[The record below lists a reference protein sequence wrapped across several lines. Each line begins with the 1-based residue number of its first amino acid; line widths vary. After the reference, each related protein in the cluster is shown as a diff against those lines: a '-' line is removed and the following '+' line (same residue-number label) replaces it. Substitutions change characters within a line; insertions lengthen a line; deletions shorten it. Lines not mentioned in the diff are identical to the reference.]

1 MPESI
6 SSNDAQYAFNIVKAI
21 CDQIGPGVPASPQE
35 RQRAE
40 YIKKELSAH
49 LGPEN
54 VVMEEFTL
62 APGTLL
68 NTYPGVACM
77 LVAILL
83 NIFGGRIGW
92 ISPWI
97 PALLAFLF
105 SLFMPVSFIVEF
117 LLGREVLDW
126 LFPKKTSI
134 NVIGRLHHPGS
145 AGIKRQLIIS
155 GHHDSAPENTWL
167 RFIGFGFFIFSGVFF
182 IGALLLP
189 VMCLVQFLGVLFNS
203 QAMVGLGTI
212 GWVVLVFPI
221 IPAMFYALFLTRG
234 KKNGGIVPGA
244 ADNLSACGVV
254 VAMSRYLAQ
263 HPSEIPDDT
272 EVRFITFGSEEV
284 GLRGSR
290 RFVARHLEELKRLDV
305 RVLNYE
311 IIAYPEISILE
322 REVNGTVKCSPEV
335 IKSAMAAAQRAGV
348 PHKIGSGGLGSGS
361 DAAPF
366 LWAGLKATTLQAFK
380 TPEQLIAFY
389 HQDRDTPA
397 VLTIEP
403 LMNVLKLTLE
413 WIRARGE

>member
-6 SSNDAQYAFNIVKAI
+6 SSNDAQYAFDIVKAI
-21 CDQIGPGVPASPQE
+21 CDQIGSGVPASPQE

-40 YIKKELSAH
+40 YIKKELSLH

-83 NIFGGRIGW
+83 NIFGGHLSW

-97 PALLAFLF
+97 PALLAFLL
-105 SLFMPVSFIVEF
+105 SLFMPISFIVEF
-117 LLGREVLDW
+117 LLGREALDW

-134 NVIGRLHHPGS
+134 NVIGRLHHPGCTD
-145 AGIKRQLIIS
+145 IKRLLIIS
-155 GHHDSAPENTWL
+155 GHHDSAPENTWI
-167 RFIGFGFFIFSGVFF
+167 RYTGYGFYILSAIFF
-182 IGALLLP
+182 IGVILLP
-189 VMCLVQFLGVLFNS
+189 VMCLVQLMGVLFDN
-203 QAMVGLGTI
+203 QTLVNLGTI
-212 GWVVLVFPI
+212 GWIVLVFPI
-221 IPAMFYALFLTRG
+221 IPAMVYALFLTRG

-254 VAMSRYLAQ
+254 VAMSRYLV
-263 HPSEIPDDT
+263 HNPSDIPDDT

-290 RFVARHLEELKRLDV
+290 RYVARHLDELRRMDV

-335 IKSAMAAAQRAGV
+335 VKSAMAAAQRAGI

-366 LWAGLKATTLQAFK
+366 LWAGLKATTLQGFK
-380 TPEQLIAFY
+380 TPQQFLAFY
-389 HQDRDTPA
+389 HQDRDTPE
-397 VLTIEP
+397 VLSMEP
-403 LMNVLKLTLE
+403 FLNVLKLTLE